1 MGKNSAQTTTQNSK
15 PWNKGQLK
23 HVDEAAQ
30 SLYKRDVGYNPF
42 PDATYTPYSTQ
53 TLQGL
58 QQAENM
64 ARAGSPIISNA
75 SSYLTDSLGNQ
86 GMTSA
91 LLGSMQPMRDVG
103 SGNLSVSGQNYSDI
117 LSRAIRPVGMESLE
131 ATARGDYLSGS
142 PYLMDALQRGA
153 GEIQTRAGLGAAG
166 AGRYGSGAAGRAA
179 GDAIGDYYRQ
189 ALQGNYEAE
198 RGRQMQA
205 SGLMQG
211 LLGTQLNAAQGL
223 AGVEGANIA
232 NRLNASGQ
240 EAGLLGQ
247 GLQRNLQ
254 AAALAPTTDAARY
267 NDANMLR
274 EVGAAYEGKSMEQ
287 LQDEINRYN
296 ALQAR
301 DWEQLQ
307 RYAGIVQGTGALGTT
322 STTTQPGPSTGQ
334 SLLGGGLLG
343 ASMLKT
349 LGGTAALGPFGLAL
363 PVGGALLSAF
373 T

>member
-1 MGKNSAQTTTQNSK
+1 MGKNSSQTSTQNSK

-23 HVDEAAQ
+23 AVDNAAAR
-30 SLYKRDVGYNPF
+30 LYKNDVGFNPF
-42 PDATYTPYSTQ
+42 PDATYTPYSAQ
-53 TLQGL
+53 SLQGL
-58 QQAENM
+58 QQTEAM
-64 ARAGSPIISNA
+64 ARAGSPVIGGA

-103 SGNLSVSGQNYSDI
+103 AGNLSVSGQNYSDI
-117 LSRAIRPVGMESLE
+117 LGRAIRPAGMDSLD
-131 ATARGDYLSGS
+131 ATARGDYLGGS
-142 PYLMDALQRGA
+142 PYLMDSLQRGA
-153 GEIQTRAGLGAAG
+153 SEIQTRAGMGAAG

-205 SGLMQG
+205 FGLQQG
-211 LLGTQLNAAQGL
+211 LLGTQLNAAQGV

-240 EAGLLGQ
+240 ESGLLNQ

-254 AAALAPTTDAARY
+254 AAALAPTMDAARY

-274 EVGAAYEGKSMEQ
+274 SVGAAYEGKSMEE

-301 DWEQLQ
+301 DWEQLK
-307 RYAGIVQGTGALGTT
+307 RYAGVVQGTGSLGSST
-322 STTTQPGPSTGQ
+322 TTTQPGPSTLQ
-334 SLLGGGLLG
+334 TTMGGALSGAGLLG
-343 ASMLKT
+343 T

-363 PVGGALLSAF
+363 PIGGALLGAF
-373 T
+373 S